1 MAEKNAIKEGAK
13 RAQTFSAMHKGSG
26 LQYFCTTVD
35 IADGNVSLIK
45 KVMDGANNDKKAKQW
60 GKYFLSSND
69 TTLVGW
75 GYVPEELAKNEQ
87 KQEDQ
92 PSKPSI
98 TINEWTEALLSYHMV
113 HDMKK
118 EYLVDENN
126 AFYKGFVLTMDPDR
140 EQFAFKV
147 GDELVQRSIDFLRQK
162 GLLKKS
168 QENESDDEDYAASV
182 GIEW

>member
-35 IADGNVSLIK
+35 IAEGNVALMK

-60 GKYFLSSND
+60 GKFFLSSND

-75 GYVPEELAKNEQ
+75 GYVPEELVKNRQ
-87 KQEDQ
+87 KDQ
-92 PSKPSI
+92 PSI
-98 TINEWTEALLSYHMV
+98 TINEWTEALLSHPMLN
-113 HDMKK
+113 DMKK
-118 EYLVDENN
+118 DVLVDENN
-126 AFYKGFVLTMDPDR
+126 GCYKGFVLSMDPDR

-147 GDELVQRSIDFLRQK
+147 GDELVQRSINFLRQK
-162 GLLKKS
+162 GVLKKS
-168 QENESDDEDYAASV
+168 EENESDDEDYAASA